1 MEKEIKSFNF
11 EVKASADNTF
21 EGYASVFDNVDSYRD
36 VVEKGAFNKTI
47 QESKRVKILWQHDP
61 MFPIGKPL
69 AMSED
74 SKGLHVKGKISE
86 TDLGKNA
93 LILMKDGVIDELSI
107 GFNTVK
113 DEWDKKGNVRR
124 IKEVKLWE
132 FSLVTFA
139 ANEAATITGVKNVEG
154 LLFNLN
160 NELKA
165 GKVLSDKNKSLVVNA
180 IEALQALLSTTEG
193 KGGEPPGAGTQNQP
207 TDEEKAAKDI
217 IEYLRSLRN

>member
-1 MEKEIKSFNF
+1 MSREFKSFNF
-11 EVKASADNTF
+11 EVKATSDNTF

-61 MFPIGKPL
+61 MYPIGKPL

-113 DEWDKKGNVRR
+113 DEWDKKANVRR

-139 ANEAATITGVKNVEG
+139 ANEAATITGVKSVEG

-165 GKVLSDKNKSLVVNA
+165 GKVLSEKNKSLVVNA
-180 IEALQALLSTTEG
+180 IEALQALLNTTEG
-193 KGGEPPGAGTQNQP
+193 KGEPPGAGTHNQP
-207 TDEEKAAKDI
+207 TDEEKAANEI
-217 IEYLRSLRN
+217 IEYLKSLRS